1 MKTNQERIEKLR
13 ADRMLDREDFR
24 ALLTGLSPEEE
35 ALLYKEARSVREEV
49 YGKEVY
55 LRGLIEFSS
64 YCRNDCYYCGLRR
77 SNPACQRY
85 RLTKEEI
92 LDCAKKGYD
101 LGFRTIV
108 LQSGEDPWYTDEKIC
123 DIVSA
128 IRKQQPDCAITL
140 SIGEKSRESLIN
152 GLT

>member
-35 ALLYKEARSVREEV
+35 ALLYKEARSVREEI

-55 LRGLIEFSS
+55 LRGLVEFSS

-92 LDCAKKGYD
+92 LDCLEKMGQSQTVRGEALTLEEFARLSD
-101 LGFRTIV
+101 L
-108 LQSGEDPWYTDEKIC
+108 LEE
-123 DIVSA
+123 
-128 IRKQQPDCAITL
+128 RK
-140 SIGEKSRESLIN
+140 
-152 GLT
+152 

>member
-35 ALLYKEARSVREEV
+35 ALLYKEARSVREEI

-55 LRGLIEFSS
+55 LRGLVEFSS

-85 RLTKEEI
+85 RLTEEEI
-92 LDCAKKGYD
+92 LLDILY
-101 LGFRTIV
+101 
-108 LQSGEDPWYTDEKIC
+108 GED
-123 DIVSA
+123 
-128 IRKQQPDCAITL
+128 L
-140 SIGEKSRESLIN
+140 
-152 GLT
+152 